1 MILGASSS
9 LQEKMSEAACAQAAD
24 TESNGYFTAK
34 KSLSLLT
41 LLRRYKSFLENSPET
56 YFCTYKDL
64 ASSWQALGK
73 PRQAGP
79 ETYFC
84 MYKGLA
90 SSWQAHGKPR
100 QAGVFFWQARVSD
113 IPNVCVFI
121 QTCAQESRPSTP
133 FILLKGRKHKNQS
146 SK

>member
-1 MILGASSS
+1 MLPSQGLRDATLYLGLRLSLCLRLSFRPRHRTTSHCKMILGASSS

-73 PRQAGP
+73 PRQAG
-79 ETYFC
+79 
-84 MYKGLA
+84 
-90 SSWQAHGKPR
+90 
-100 QAGVFFWQARVSD
+100 VFSRQARVSGN
-113 IPNVCVFI
+113 PNVCVFT
-121 QTCAQESRPSTP
+121 QTCAQESRPST
-133 FILLKGRKHKNQS
+133 LL
-146 SK
+146 